1 MQGGGEERREG
12 QEGMQSRG
20 RVYTGKWVAER
31 ETPSSSRD
39 TKIARRQRRGREV
52 GGGERGRGS

>member
-1 MQGGGEERREG
+1 
-12 QEGMQSRG
+12 MQSRG

-39 TKIARRQRRGREV
+39 TKIARRQRRGCEV
-52 GGGERGRGS
+52 GGVEVEEAERSLKKV